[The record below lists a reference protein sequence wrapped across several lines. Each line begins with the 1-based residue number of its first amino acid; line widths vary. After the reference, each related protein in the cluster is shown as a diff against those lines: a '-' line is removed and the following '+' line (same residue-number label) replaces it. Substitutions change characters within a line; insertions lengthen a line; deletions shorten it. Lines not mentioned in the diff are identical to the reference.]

1 MGCRIVAKK
10 FGEVV
15 VELGFAKKV
24 DIEAAL
30 RVQKQK
36 RMNLGE
42 ILTSYKVLTHEQVA
56 QVLEHIGYERVNVNE
71 YNINKSLFDDYHV
84 DIDLLINNSTIPIEL
99 KDGILY
105 IATNN
110 PLNFPLFDQ
119 LKECYEA
126 FNTEVYVD
134 NKDAIDVKLKELFPT
149 YAGDIIE
156 SVVVEDSEE
165 LEDDVLI
172 EDVNVS
178 DSPLVRKIDYIIY
191 EAIKLGAS
199 DIHIEPQEN
208 SDTRVRLRLDGDLVE
223 FTTIA
228 RKWKNHAV
236 ARVKILGKMDISKK
250 REPQD
255 GEFSFSF
262 QGATFNI
269 RVSTVPSIHGEK
281 VVLRILG
288 SSGQVINI
296 EELGFLDNYE
306 KVINKISKKQ
316 GIIVV
321 TGPTGSGKT
330 TTLASILKVR
340 NKPNVNIMTIE
351 NPAEIRIKGITQ
363 VEASKNMDFAQILR
377 AFLRQDPDIIMV
389 GEVRDKESAS
399 IAVGASLTGHL
410 LLTTMHTNNAI
421 GVVTRLVDMG
431 VEPYLVADALELV
444 ISQRLVKK
452 ICPYCKEPDEEGLAS
467 ARKLYSDIFENVD
480 ILYKGKGCP
489 KCNNR
494 GFLSRLPVFEVLALD
509 DNLRRLIAKGDLEA
523 IKDTGAVKHIIYDG
537 MEKAKLGLTTFKE
550 VYENLYFA

>member
-1 MGCRIVAKK
+1 MRCKSVKKK

-15 VELGFAKKV
+15 VELGFAKEV

-42 ILTSYKVLTHEQVA
+42 ILTSYKILTHEQVA
-56 QVLEHIGYERVNVNE
+56 QVLEQIGYKRVNMNE
-71 YNINKSLFDDYHV
+71 YTIDKSLFDDYHV
-84 DIDLLINNSTIPIEL
+84 DIDLLINNSTIPIEF
-99 KDGILY
+99 KNGILFL
-105 IATNN
+105 ATDN
-110 PLNFPLFDQ
+110 PLNYPLFDK
-119 LKECYEA
+119 LKECYQA

-134 NKDAIDVKLKELFPT
+134 SKDVIDVKLKELFPT

-156 SVVVEDSEE
+156 SVVIEDSDE
-165 LEDDVLI
+165 LEDDALI

-208 SDTRVRLRLDGDLVE
+208 NDTRVRLRLDGDLIE
-223 FTTIA
+223 FTTIPK
-228 RKWKNHAV
+228 KWKSHAV
-236 ARVKILGKMDISKK
+236 ARVKILAKMDISKK

-262 QGATFNI
+262 QGTAFNM
-269 RVSTVPSIHGEK
+269 RVSSVPTIHGEK
-281 VVLRILG
+281 IVLRILG
-288 SSGQVINI
+288 SSGQVINL
-296 EELGFLDNYE
+296 EELGFLNNYE
-306 KVINKISKKQ
+306 KIINKINKKQ

-351 NPAEIRIKGITQ
+351 NPAEIRIEGISQ
-363 VEASKNMDFAQILR
+363 VEVSKNMNFAQVLR

-389 GEVRDKESAS
+389 GEVRDRESAS

-421 GVVTRLVDMG
+421 GVVTRLIDMG
-431 VEPYLVADALELV
+431 VEPYLVADALELI

-452 ICPYCKEPDEEGLAS
+452 ICPYCKEVDNEGLNG
-467 ARKLYSDIFENVD
+467 ARKLYANIFEDVD
-480 ILYKGKGCP
+480 MLYKGKGCP

-509 DNLRRLIAKGDLEA
+509 DNLRRLIAKGDIGA

-537 MEKAKLGLTTFKE
+537 LEKVKLGLTTFKE